1 MRKYPITKKKNKI
14 TQSLF
19 RRINLKDKVKEIF
32 LEALCLILLG
42 STIYLCFRNYS
53 LSKQLSRYQPKL
65 NHTSVKLVTNASKK
79 YMGSSKQETTVQS
92 TKDEFSLAP
101 DYSGYLNPKNITYW
115 NTNDFNDRSNHQSHV
130 NATLASSSKFD
141 SVNHIPF
148 NPAAVNSSKVL
159 SDISFKDLGTY
170 SKDSLVQ
177 ILFDRNNIQ
186 FASYNFQSHTYITR
200 DYNLDLNRYSYN
212 WNPNSGLTFK
222 RVYPVRILPYIDTSY
237 KIFNKEL
244 HIGTGIMISTNRLD
258 YSLEGALEKSI
269 GTHNNIKA
277 DIEIG
282 IRYKFNPWLK

>member
-1 MRKYPITKKKNKI
+1 MANINHKNLI
-14 TQSLF
+14 
-19 RRINLKDKVKEIF
+19 RIKELF

-53 LSKQLSRYQPKL
+53 LSKQLSRYKPKP
-65 NHTSVKLVTNASKK
+65 NTTTVKLVTNASKK

-92 TKDEFSLAP
+92 TKDKFSLAP

-115 NTNDFNDRSNHQSHV
+115 NTNDFNDRYNHHNHI
-130 NATLASSSKFD
+130 NATFASSSKFD
-141 SVNHIPF
+141 SVNNIHF
-148 NPAAVNSSKVL
+148 NPISENSSRVL
-159 SDISFKDLGTY
+159 TDISFKDLGTY

-177 ILFDRNNIQ
+177 ILFDRNSIQ
-186 FASYNFQSHTYITR
+186 FASFNFQSNTYVTR

-212 WNPNSGLTFK
+212 WNPNSGLTYK
-222 RVYPVRILPYIDTSY
+222 RVYPVRILPYVDTSY

-282 IRYKFNPWLK
+282 IRYKLNPWLK

>member
-1 MRKYPITKKKNKI
+1 MANINHKNLI
-14 TQSLF
+14 
-19 RRINLKDKVKEIF
+19 RIKELF

-53 LSKQLSRYQPKL
+53 LSKQLSRYKPKP
-65 NHTSVKLVTNASKK
+65 NTTTVKLVTNASKK
-79 YMGSSKQETTVQS
+79 YMGSYKQETTVQS
-92 TKDEFSLAP
+92 TKDKFSLAP

-115 NTNDFNDRSNHQSHV
+115 NTNDFNDRSNHHNHI
-130 NATLASSSKFD
+130 NAKFASSSKFD
-141 SVNHIPF
+141 SVNNIPF
-148 NPAAVNSSKVL
+148 NPISENNSRVL
-159 SDISFKDLGTY
+159 TDISFKDLGTY

-177 ILFDRNNIQ
+177 ILFDRNSIQ
-186 FASYNFQSHTYITR
+186 FASYNFQSNAYVTR

-212 WNPNSGLTFK
+212 WNPNSGLTYK
-222 RVYPVRILPYIDTSY
+222 RVYPVRILPYVDTSY

-282 IRYKFNPWLK
+282 IRYKLNPWLK